1 MNTESIK
8 NLQNDLEEM
17 SYTLMDLDEEIK
29 DLYDTVVKMKSDLY
43 YISNTSPDN
52 IDGDDSNEKEQ

>member
-43 YISNTSPDN
+43 YLSNASPDN
-52 IDGDDSNEKEQ
+52 TDGDDSNEKE